1 MYVCMYVRMYV
12 CMYIYIHRV
21 PLIPYVTP
29 SVPDVSDEKGK
40 RKSTIEVS
48 HPPREDITGL
58 DLDSQLIVHGYN
70 IAIAG
75 IFNLVS
81 NIMTN
86 RLWTIGL
93 MQQWTNGLLD

>member
-1 MYVCMYVRMYV
+1 MYVCMYVCMYV
-12 CMYIYIHRV
+12 YIYIHRV
-21 PLIPYVTP
+21 PLIPHVPP

-48 HPPREDITGL
+48 HPPREDMTGL
-58 DLDSQLIVHGYN
+58 DLDSQLIIHGYN

-86 RLWTIGL
+86 RLIDYG
-93 MQQWTNGLLD
+93 QLD